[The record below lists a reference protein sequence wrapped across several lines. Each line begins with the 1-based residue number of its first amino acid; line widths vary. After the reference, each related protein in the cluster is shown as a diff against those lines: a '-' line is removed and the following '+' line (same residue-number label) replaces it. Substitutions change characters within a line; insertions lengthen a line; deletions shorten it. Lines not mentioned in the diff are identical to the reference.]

1 MTHATGNE
9 EEVEKYSRRL
19 VKVLPQHNED
29 CKTLLTLMGVPH
41 ITVRIGALARAQ
53 TYILQAI
60 SLSIRQLTAIR
71 RRARPR
77 RSVLLCARL
86 AR

>member
-1 MTHATGNE
+1 VTSIQTPLTHQGNE

-41 ITVRIGALARAQ
+41 ITVCDFV
-53 TYILQAI
+53 
-60 SLSIRQLTAIR
+60 S
-71 RRARPR
+71 
-77 RSVLLCARL
+77 
-86 AR
+86 